1 MVLGSGFVYGQENLI
16 QFSAMIKTN
25 ESDFLSKRETFTERV
40 LCERAGEEEPKR
52 EPGRVEETLTNHMAI
67 L

>member
-1 MVLGSGFVYGQENLI
+1 
-16 QFSAMIKTN
+16 MIKTN